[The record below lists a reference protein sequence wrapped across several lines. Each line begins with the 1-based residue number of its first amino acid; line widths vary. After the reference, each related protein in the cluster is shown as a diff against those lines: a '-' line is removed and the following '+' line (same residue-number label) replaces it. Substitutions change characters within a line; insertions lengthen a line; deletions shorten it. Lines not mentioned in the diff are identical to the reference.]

1 MQTVSSASSTCFRF
15 WSAAEWTATV
25 LLPSSRQARRIG
37 SAISPRL
44 RMTTLSSIPGPLLD
58 GEEGLAELDRLAVL
72 GEHRDHLPGA
82 LALDLVHH
90 LHRLDDAEHL
100 ADADL
105 LAHLDES
112 LRPGRRR
119 GIERADHRR

>member
-1 MQTVSSASSTCFRF
+1 M
-15 WSAAEWTATV
+15 
-25 LLPSSRQARRIG
+25 PSSRQARRMR

-44 RMTTLSSIPGPLLD
+44 AMTTLSSIPGPLLD
-58 GEEGLAELDRLAVL
+58 REEGLAELDRLAVL
-72 GEHRDHLPGA
+72 GKHRDDLAGA

-105 LAHLDES
+105 LAHFDER
-112 LRPGRRR
+112 LRAGRRR
-119 GIERADHRR
+119 GIEGADHRRGHQVLVARR